1 MVADNDVASPSRS
14 AYRDLFA
21 DRGLRVLFAL
31 GVLGRTPSGM
41 IVLLI
46 VLVLQQTTGG
56 YAVAGQV
63 SGALAAGLGVLTPFK
78 ARLVDRRG
86 ARPVLVLSGV
96 CHALALGLLWPLA
109 ALGAPVFALIL
120 TGLVVGA
127 TMPPT
132 GVVMRSVWSRLMPD
146 ERRRRAAFAAE
157 SLAAQSNLLA
167 GPLLVSALTVTV
179 GAGAGLLCCASLTL
193 ISALALGFSARLTV
207 LGPQPGGSRMHWAG
221 ALRARAVWLS
231 VPGGFA
237 LFAAITAVEI
247 AAAGQAVEHSA
258 AWAAGW
264 LIAGFAIGGIGGGVA
279 WGWRAWPGRP
289 SFQLV
294 AMHAFFAV
302 MVGLLVFELPLP
314 AVAALMFV
322 AGVVAPPAMTAQVS
336 VLDAAVPRTVLT
348 ESFGWLTSARQA
360 GSAAAAALAGAAI
373 DALGPRGGW
382 LVALGAAVLAT
393 AFSAGLRWT
402 EGTARSAAGEEAA
415 EGAVA

>member
-1 MVADNDVASPSRS
+1 
-14 AYRDLFA
+14 
-21 DRGLRVLFAL
+21 
-31 GVLGRTPSGM
+31 
-41 IVLLI
+41 
-46 VLVLQQTTGG
+46 
-56 YAVAGQV
+56 
-63 SGALAAGLGVLTPFK
+63 
-78 ARLVDRRG
+78 
-86 ARPVLVLSGV
+86 
-96 CHALALGLLWPLA
+96 
-109 ALGAPVFALIL
+109 
-120 TGLVVGA
+120 
-127 TMPPT
+127 
-132 GVVMRSVWSRLMPD
+132 
-146 ERRRRAAFAAE
+146 
-157 SLAAQSNLLA
+157 
-167 GPLLVSALTVTV
+167 
-179 GAGAGLLCCASLTL
+179 
-193 ISALALGFSARLTV
+193 
-207 LGPQPGGSRMHWAG
+207 
-221 ALRARAVWLS
+221 
-231 VPGGFA
+231 
-237 LFAAITAVEI
+237 
-247 AAAGQAVEHSA
+247 VEHSA